1 MARCWTCDQISS
13 LFVFSFF
20 FRIFLLLLSFPSLSV
35 FSFLFHLF
43 LPISLFPSPFI
54 FPFLFG
60 FFLPLL
66 YRLVSQ
72 PFCINNPQNPLHYFL
87 SFCSS
92 LIRNKARSENKKNFV
107 CPLPPTGY
115 SSSTRFALQL

>member
-1 MARCWTCDQISS
+1 MGSKVENIKGGKIWRGVGLVI
-13 LFVFSFF
+13 
-20 FRIFLLLLSFPSLSV
+20 RILLLLSFPSSSIFPSLSV

-54 FPFLFG
+54 FSFLFG

-66 YRLVSQ
+66 YWLVSQ

-92 LIRNKARSENKKNFV
+92 LIRNKARRKNK
-107 CPLPPTGY
+107 
-115 SSSTRFALQL
+115 